1 MRLQTLENG
10 QGTFRKMEMSM
21 MRLLGL
27 PPLDIV
33 RTALYRPNFFGKP
46 FMAVVNGVL
55 RGETSSWTVTER
67 ELLATF
73 VSSRNQCVF

>member
-1 MRLQTLENG
+1 MRLESLESG
-10 QGTFRKMEMSM
+10 HETVRKVEMGFMS
-21 MRLLGL
+21 LIGL

-33 RTALYRPNFFGKP
+33 RTFLYRPAFFGKP
-46 FMAVVNGVL
+46 FVALVNGVL
-55 RGETSSWTVTER
+55 RGKTSAWTVTER

>member
-1 MRLQTLENG
+1 MRLQSLESG
-10 QGTFRKMEMSM
+10 HGPFSRIELGMMKM
-21 MRLLGL
+21 LGL

-33 RTALYRPNFFGKP
+33 RTALYRPHFFGKP
-46 FMAVVNGVL
+46 FLAVVNGVL
-55 RGETSSWTVTER
+55 RGETSSWTIAER

>member
-10 QGTFRKMEMSM
+10 QGTFRKMEMGM
-21 MRLLGL
+21 MRMLGL

-55 RGETSSWTVTER
+55 RGESSWTVTER

>member
-1 MRLQTLENG
+1 MRLQSLETG
-10 QGTFRKMEMSM
+10 QGTFHKMEMGM
-21 MRLLGL
+21 MRMLGL

-33 RTALYRPNFFGKP
+33 RTALYRPNYFGKP
-46 FMAVVNGVL
+46 FLAVVNGVL
-55 RGETSSWTVTER
+55 RGETSSWTIAER